1 MLTQD
6 HTPDHSP
13 DLERID
19 LLDPANWDP
28 FDIDI
33 DEAAPSDEDIA
44 RLIAADPA
52 TTPVALDEETC
63 EIVGAPTD
71 IFPLASWDTLK
82 DLPEPEWIIAKVLPA
97 DSFGAV
103 VGEPKN
109 GKTFLNLELAL
120 HIAAGLPWRGFEV
133 KQGHVIYSI
142 GEGQRGFANRIRAWL
157 SRNPSAE
164 ADVTR
169 YFHVVLRAVPVLQAP
184 EAARLMRTAKHLH
197 GLNGKPLRYVTIDT
211 MARAIGGDG
220 DENSAGDMQRAVQT
234 LEAVARDT
242 GCATSYVHHLN
253 KNGGVRGSSALVGS
267 VDFMIKATR
276 GEAPANSVLTIS
288 CEEMKDGERWP
299 SYQAQLTVLPE
310 IGSCVLTDLGLAGT
324 DGASAMTGAPI
335 ARSYYNKNGG
345 MF

>member
-6 HTPDHSP
+6 LNPTD
-13 DLERID
+13 RID
-19 LLDPANWDP
+19 LLAPSSWDGEDP
-28 FDIDI
+28 FDIPT
-33 DEAAPSDEDIA
+33 ETESAPSADELA
-44 RLIAADPA
+44 RIFSSDPA
-52 TTPVALDEETC
+52 ARPARPTPLDEETR
-63 EIVGAPTD
+63 EIVGAPDD
-71 IFPLASWDTLK
+71 IFPMSTWNELK

-157 SRNPSAE
+157 SRNPTAE
-164 ADVTR
+164 ADVAR
-169 YFHVVLRAVPVLQAP
+169 FFHVVLRAVPVLQAP
-184 EAARLMRTAKHLH
+184 EAARLMRTAEYIDGLH
-197 GLNGKPLRYVTIDT
+197 GKPLRYVTIDT

-234 LEAVARDT
+234 LEVLARTT

-253 KNGGVRGSSALVGS
+253 KSGGVRGSSALVGS

-276 GEAPANSVLTIS
+276 GEGPAASILTIS
-288 CEEMKDGERWP
+288 CEEMKDGERWS
-299 SYQAQLTVLPE
+299 SYQAQLVVIPE
-310 IGSCVLTDLGLAGT
+310 IGSCVLSDLGLAEAVGP
-324 DGASAMTGAPI
+324 APMPR
-335 ARSYYNKNGG
+335 AYYGNRNGGG